1 VWPLTA
7 GEPGSER
14 QPGADLETQIARLR
28 SAWERDPQKGQNA
41 QALALVYIQAKRYPL
56 AEAVIAR
63 YQLECGSTALTY
75 ALKSELHFQQHQ
87 YDAAYPEAQDSLKL
101 SSKNSRMHEL
111 LGLILAARHAYL
123 EALPELQVAAEQ
135 SPANP
140 QIRYFYGRI
149 LYTTA
154 HYPEASKEFLACLS
168 LDPKNVKALENLGL
182 CYEALQDS
190 TKAAE
195 AYQKAITL
203 RSAEPNSKDV
213 EAYAYYGAL
222 LAKLG
227 RTDEASALLEK
238 ALAINPKSF
247 RANYERGKL
256 LFGQGDLSQAEHHL
270 VQAAKL
276 DPNFAQTYFLLGK
289 ICTKEHRMP
298 DAQNYFAV
306 FQQLNQVPANR
317 EFPYQRQ

>member
-1 VWPLTA
+1 
-7 GEPGSER
+7 
-14 QPGADLETQIARLR
+14 
-28 SAWERDPQKGQNA
+28 
-41 QALALVYIQAKRYPL
+41 
-56 AEAVIAR
+56 
-63 YQLECGSTALTY
+63 
-75 ALKSELHFQQHQ
+75 
-87 YDAAYPEAQDSLKL
+87 
-101 SSKNSRMHEL
+101 
-111 LGLILAARHAYL
+111 L
-123 EALPELQVAAEQ
+123 EALPEFQVAAEQ
-135 SPANP
+135 APTNP

-195 AYQKAITL
+195 AYQQAISL
-203 RSAEPNSKDV
+203 RSDEPSSKDV

-227 RTDEASALLEK
+227 QTDQATVILQR
-238 ALAINPKSF
+238 ALAINPQSF
-247 RANYERGKL
+247 RANYELGKL
-256 LFGQGDLSQAEHHL
+256 YFDQGNLAHAEQYL
-270 VQAAKL
+270 LQAAKL
-276 DPNFAQTYFLLGK
+276 DSTFAQTYFLLGK

-306 FQQLNQVPANR
+306 FQQLNLVPANR